1 MDEQHGSGPTL
12 FRCPQCMHP
21 VAPGPGVPIDQ
32 LGPFTAGVG
41 ADCNECGTAFPPG
54 TRMLVGGSGKSDDPH
69 RSVGYRWLVGVLVGV
84 PTAIGA
90 FGLGWLALALFGRA
104 NGSGGVVV
112 GAALC
117 LGGAIFCMTVLYRKV
132 VSPLLVTARGGS
144 VHNRSAWLVGGEHF
158 DRFRPTIT
166 NAIAREAAGPLL
178 GVAARSWTR
187 RPSSGAPEHFVT
199 MHAVDG
205 ASLRKVATPGMLPRM
220 LWNLLQREPAFLG
233 PPGAPTILGQHVT
246 RLPKPTVIPAPALTM
261 RIAGGGPG
269 SVDAA
274 RIVRSL
280 ARACIGEADAAGE
293 ARMAVSGA
301 TRPSSGALASV
312 LGEFGMLLATVLL
325 VVAGAACLV
334 FGAMKM
340 VSDNPGL
347 GFSIMMFGSLACI
360 GVAAVLQSKARPFIG
375 FKSTTRWEASDA
387 GLLLIDA
394 TKDGRKAL
402 ALGIPARTLAAIAP
416 ALARM
421 DEGDGECTVQL
432 VSGEVVIKQIT
443 FRQAPEAALGE
454 VQRLLRAVPGPGAQD
469 SNHEDHNPRLNSA

>member
-1 MDEQHGSGPTL
+1 MAEQPGSGPTL

-21 VAPGPGVPIDQ
+21 VAPGPGVPTDQ

-54 TRMLVGGSGKSDDPH
+54 TRLLVGGSGASDDPH

-90 FGLGWLALALFGRA
+90 FGLGWLALALLGRA
-104 NGSGGVVV
+104 NGIGGMVV

-117 LGGAIFCMTVLYRKV
+117 LGGAIFCVTVLYRKV
-132 VSPLLVTARGGS
+132 VLPLLVTARGGS

-166 NAIAREAAGPLL
+166 NAITREAAGPLL

-187 RPSSGAPEHFVT
+187 RPGSGAPEHFVT

-233 PPGAPTILGQHVT
+233 PSGAGTNLGQPVMRPRNT
-246 RLPKPTVIPAPALTM
+246 TVIPAPTLTM
-261 RIAGGGPG
+261 RIAGDGPG
-269 SVDAA
+269 SGDAA
-274 RIVRSL
+274 RTVRSL

-301 TRPSSGALASV
+301 TRPSSGVLASV

-347 GFSIMMFGSLACI
+347 GFLIMFFGSIACI
-360 GVAAVLQSKARPFIG
+360 MVAAVLQSKARPFIG

-387 GLLLIDA
+387 GLLLVDA
-394 TKDGRKAL
+394 TKDGRMAL
-402 ALGIPARTLAAIAP
+402 ALGIPARTLATIAP
-416 ALARM
+416 TLART
-421 DEGDGECTVQL
+421 DEGDGECTVKL
-432 VSGEVVIKQIT
+432 VCGEVIIKQIT
-443 FRQAPEAALGE
+443 LAQPPDAALDA
-454 VQRLLRAVPGPGAQD
+454 VKRLLQAVPTPAD
-469 SNHEDHNPRLNSA
+469 

>member
-1 MDEQHGSGPTL
+1 MAEQPGSGPTL

-21 VAPGPGVPIDQ
+21 VAPGPGVPTDQ

-54 TRMLVGGSGKSDDPH
+54 TRLLVGGSGASDDPH

-90 FGLGWLALALFGRA
+90 FGLGWLALALLGRA
-104 NGSGGVVV
+104 NGIGGMVV
-112 GAALC
+112 GMALC
-117 LGGAIFCMTVLYRKV
+117 LGGAIFCVTVLYRKV
-132 VSPLLVTARGGS
+132 VLPLLVTARGDS

-166 NAIAREAAGPLL
+166 NAITREAAGPLL

-187 RPSSGAPEHFVT
+187 RPGSGAPEHFVT

-233 PPGAPTILGQHVT
+233 PPGAATILGQPVM
-246 RLPKPTVIPAPALTM
+246 RPPKPTVIPAPTLTM

-274 RIVRSL
+274 RTVRSL

-301 TRPSSGALASV
+301 TRPSSGVLASV
-312 LGEFGMLLATVLL
+312 LGEFGTLLATVLL

-347 GFSIMMFGSLACI
+347 GFLIMMFGSIACI
-360 GVAAVLQSKARPFIG
+360 MVAAVLQSKARPFIG

-387 GLLLIDA
+387 GLLLVDA

-402 ALGIPARTLAAIAP
+402 ALGIPARTLATIAP
-416 ALARM
+416 TLART

-432 VSGEVVIKQIT
+432 VCGEVIIKQIT
-443 FRQAPEAALGE
+443 LAQPPDAALDA
-454 VQRLLRAVPGPGAQD
+454 VKRLLQAVPTPAD
-469 SNHEDHNPRLNSA
+469 

>member
-1 MDEQHGSGPTL
+1 MAEQPGSGPTL

-21 VAPGPGVPIDQ
+21 VAPGPGVPTDQ

-54 TRMLVGGSGKSDDPH
+54 TRLLVGGSGASDDPH

-90 FGLGWLALALFGRA
+90 FGLGWLALALLGRA
-104 NGSGGVVV
+104 NGIGGMVV
-112 GAALC
+112 GVALC
-117 LGGAIFCMTVLYRKV
+117 LGGAIFCVTVLYRKV
-132 VSPLLVTARGGS
+132 VLPLLVTARGGS

-187 RPSSGAPEHFVT
+187 RPGSGAPEHFVT

-233 PPGAPTILGQHVT
+233 PPGAGTNLGQPVMRPRNT
-246 RLPKPTVIPAPALTM
+246 TVVPAPTLTM
-261 RIAGGGPG
+261 RIAGDGPG
-269 SVDAA
+269 SGDAA
-274 RIVRSL
+274 RTVRSL

-301 TRPSSGALASV
+301 TRPSSGVLASV
-312 LGEFGMLLATVLL
+312 LGEFGTLLATVLL

-347 GFSIMMFGSLACI
+347 GFPIMMFGSIACI
-360 GVAAVLQSKARPFIG
+360 KVAAVLQSEARPFIG

-387 GLLLIDA
+387 GLLLVDA

-402 ALGIPARTLAAIAP
+402 ALGIPARTLATIAP
-416 ALARM
+416 TLART
-421 DEGDGECTVQL
+421 DEGDGECTVKL
-432 VSGEVVIKQIT
+432 VCGEVIIKQIT
-443 FRQAPEAALGE
+443 LAQPPDAALDA
-454 VQRLLRAVPGPGAQD
+454 VKRLLQAVPTPAD
-469 SNHEDHNPRLNSA
+469 